1 MPRPK
6 RLIAVLLVAF
16 AVLFHA
22 GIARSADAPAKVYVV
37 LWFDTEDY
45 LLPASDDSAL
55 RLATFLK
62 GQGIRATFK
71 VVGEKA
77 RTLERRGRMDVIAA
91 LKQHEIGYHSNY
103 HSTQPSPA
111 MYLNELGWAE
121 GVREFDRREKAG
133 FDDVRRIFGQAPS
146 CYGQPGTS
154 WAPQAFGAIRSWGM
168 QIYLDAGGH
177 INLDEKP
184 LYYDGIFTMYKLA
197 HLQRAGLLKAQ
208 DAEKGEQQFLASRT
222 ALLKEGGGLVSI
234 IYHPCEFVHKEFWD
248 GVNFRDGANP
258 PRSAWK
264 LPREKTAEEKALAFG
279 NFERY
284 IRFMKRF
291 PDVQF
296 VTASE
301 ALHLYRD
308 DAAGRTFSRDELKAI
323 ADQCT
328 LQVSFVKQGDLYLSA
343 AEVFSLLNAFV
354 ASSADGKPPASVQL
368 KPTPYGPSKQTDE
381 TTLELRATSN
391 QFLRTAVDMQD
402 YLAKHGC
409 IPDTVWLGSM
419 HVSPETYLQGLA
431 SVTSLLVEGKE
442 LPQTIILT
450 PGSLDAAK
458 YVSDD
463 DLKLW
468 KWVIFPKGFHAPA
481 LMQLAKRQAWTI
493 KPAVL
498 HNGK

>member
-1 MPRPK
+1 MPRP
-6 RLIAVLLVAF
+6 RRIVSVLFVAF
-16 AVLFHA
+16 LALCHT
-22 GIARSADAPAKVYVV
+22 GIVRAADTPAKVYIVI
-37 LWFDTEDY
+37 WFDTEDY

-77 RTLERRGRMDVIAA
+77 RTLERRGRTDVIAA
-91 LKQHEIGYHSNY
+91 LKEHEIGYHSNY

-111 MYLNELGWAE
+111 MYLNELGWVE

-133 FDDVRRIFGQAPS
+133 FDDVHRIFGQAPS
-146 CYGQPGTS
+146 CYGQPGSS

-177 INLDEKP
+177 INLDDKP

-197 HLQRAGLLKAQ
+197 HLQRAGLLNAQ
-208 DAEKGEQQFLASRT
+208 DAEKGEQQFLASRS

-248 GVNFRDGANP
+248 GVNFREGANP

-264 LPREKTAEEKALAFG
+264 VPKEKTAVEKALAFG

-284 IRFMKRF
+284 ITFMRRF

-308 DAAGRTFSRDELKAI
+308 DAASRAFSRDELKAI

-343 AEVFSLLNAFV
+343 AEVFSLLNTFV
-354 ASSADGKPPASVQL
+354 ASSADGKQPASVQL
-368 KPTPYGPSKQTDE
+368 KPTPYGPSRPVSE
-381 TTLELRATSN
+381 TPGELRATSN
-391 QFLRTAVDMQD
+391 QFIRTAVEIQD
-402 YLAKHGC
+402 YLVKHGC
-409 IPDTVWLGSM
+409 IPDTVWLGSV

-431 SVTSLLVEGKE
+431 SVATLLLERKE
-442 LPQTIILT
+442 LPETITLT
-450 PGSLDAAK
+450 PGALDAAK

-463 DLKLW
+463 DMKLW

>member
-1 MPRPK
+1 MPRP
-6 RLIAVLLVAF
+6 RSIFAFLVVAF
-16 AVLFHA
+16 LALFPA
-22 GIARSADAPAKVYVV
+22 GFARAADAPAKVYVV

-77 RTLERRGRMDVIAA
+77 RTLERRGRSDVIAA
-91 LKQHEIGYHSNY
+91 LKEHEIGYHSNY

-111 MYLNELGWAE
+111 MYLNELGWVE

-154 WAPQAFGAIRSWGM
+154 WAPQSFGAIRSWGM
-168 QIYLDAGGH
+168 KIYLDAGGH

-197 HLQRAGLLKAQ
+197 HLQRAGLLNAQ
-208 DAEKGEQQFLASRT
+208 DAEKGEQQFLTSRT

-234 IYHPCEFVHKEFWD
+234 IYHPCEFVHKQFWD
-248 GVNFRDGANP
+248 GVNFREGDNP

-264 LPREKTAEEKALAFG
+264 LPREKTAEEKAVAFG
-279 NFERY
+279 NFERD
-284 IRFMKRF
+284 ITFMKRF

-308 DAAGRTFSRDELKAI
+308 DAVGRAFSRDEIKAI

-328 LQVSFVKQGDLYLSA
+328 LHVSFVKLSDLYLSA

-354 ASSADGKPPASVQL
+354 ASSADGKQPTSIQL
-368 KPTPYGPSKQTDE
+368 KPTPFGPSKAASE
-381 TTLELRATSN
+381 TQIELQPTLN
-391 QFLRTAVDMQD
+391 QFLRTAVDMED
-402 YLAKHGC
+402 YLAKQGC
-409 IPDTVWLGSM
+409 IPDAVWLGGM

-431 SVTSLLVEGKE
+431 SVATLLLEGKQ
-442 LPQTIILT
+442 LPETVRLV
-450 PGSLDAAK
+450 PGTLDAAK